1 MYFAGS
7 CQERKLQ
14 DIAAPLPVHFTANSQ
29 ENIMSQEKIVP
40 RGDTVTVSGVLP
52 KLKPEDAKRIG
63 VFLVRGKDVL
73 AQSALDDK
81 GAFRIPIY
89 RQALEVKSAYP
100 VEAVV
105 GPLAMGKNFDSSRKL
120 PTMAVDVS
128 KIDAKKEL
136 ALSATALDLSDEI
149 LRPWWLWC
157 RSYCVSG
164 TVVGP
169 NGCPVPGAQ
178 VTVSSVLHAANNG
191 FTVTPQTTVN
201 ADNNGNFT
209 ACFEWCSFCYGWP
222 CWPIWWDC
230 WPWWWE
236 WDILRVLQEVEARVA
251 AQPVAP
257 INLAAATSRVQ
268 PRIALPLK
276 QPSAN
281 DLMIGQGFTEATR
294 LKERIAPDPARTAQI
309 KAKFADPRIRAIFP
323 WWWWC
328 CENPNILFTVTQG
341 ANTIVAENPATDTR
355 WCFASGGKVTLVGN
369 KATVTACGSD
379 PRPAQGFVWTR
390 VGNTLVDNISGGY
403 ANGSGTG
410 NDSDMAFTG
419 ALDIYGEFA
428 LASPVSYYQVLAGD
442 WSGDPSRGGTAPSSP
457 GTPIDLDLYNYAFM
471 LHSGGTVTVEA
482 VKMGPF
488 SANGLNNLYATEE
501 ARSVVPATMLP
512 AFPAGSFIGWAY
524 SGRKVYAEASN
535 LAGGS
540 LGGVSLAVAAYN
552 AAFATVP
559 LPANTDDSLTLEID
573 TNNLS
578 TAHINQF
585 KAYKADG
592 TEVQSTSGSTNCPAF
607 DVGPNG
613 YVVLNATVT
622 DDNGH
627 LCLYQMVADYGHG
640 FSGTTVPNV
649 RGYKT
654 ATPFM
659 PHPVPGPYTEPD
671 VAHKAFVGGTEN
683 ITFYPTADC
692 CYSFN
697 LNVQKRCTDGYS
709 ILSSYTADF
718 WTATIKI
725 S

>member
-1 MYFAGS
+1 
-7 CQERKLQ
+7 
-14 DIAAPLPVHFTANSQ
+14 
-29 ENIMSQEKIVP
+29 MSQDKAAP

-63 VFLVRGKDVL
+63 VFLVRGKEVL
-73 AQSALDDK
+73 AQAGLDDK

-89 RQALEVKSAYP
+89 RQPLESKSAYP

-105 GPLAMGKNFDSSRKL
+105 GPLAMGKNFDSSKKL
-120 PTMAVDVS
+120 PTMAVDAT
-128 KIDAKKEL
+128 KIDAKNEL
-136 ALSATALDLSDEI
+136 ALSAANLDLSDEI

-201 ADNNGNFT
+201 ADNNGNFA

-236 WDILRVLQEVEARVA
+236 WDILRVLQEVEARLA
-251 AQPVAP
+251 TQPVAVP
-257 INLAAATSRVQ
+257 VHAAAATSKVQ
-268 PRIALPLK
+268 ARISLPLK
-276 QPSAN
+276 QPSAA
-281 DLMIGQGFTEATR
+281 DLMIGQGFTEAAQ
-294 LKERIAPDPARTAQI
+294 LKERVAPDPARTAQI

-341 ANTIVAENPATDTR
+341 ATTIVAENPATDTR
-355 WCFASGGKVTLVGN
+355 WCCASGGKVTLVGN
-369 KATVTACGSD
+369 KATVTSCGTD

-442 WSGDPSRGGTAPSSP
+442 WSGDPSRGGTAPSSA

-501 ARSVVPATMLP
+501 ARSAVPATLLP
-512 AFPAGSFIGWAY
+512 AFPAGNFIAWAY
-524 SGRKVYAEASN
+524 SGRKVYADASS

-540 LGGVSLAVAAYN
+540 LGGISLAVAAYS
-552 AAFATVP
+552 AAYAAVP
-559 LPANTDDSLTLEID
+559 LPVNSDDTLTLEID
-573 TNNLS
+573 TNGLS
-578 TAHINQF
+578 TAHINSF
-585 KAYKADG
+585 TAFDAHG
-592 TEVQSTSGSTNCPAF
+592 TPVTSTSGSTDCPAF
-607 DVGPNG
+607 SVGAGG

-627 LCLYQMVADYGHG
+627 LCYYEMVPDFGHG
-640 FSGTTVPNV
+640 STGTTTPDV

-654 ATPFM
+654 AVPFM
-659 PHPVPGPYTEPD
+659 PPPVPGPYTAPD
-671 VAHKAFVGGTEN
+671 VSQKSFVGGTEN
-683 ITFYPTADC
+683 ITFYPKTDC

-718 WTATIKI
+718 WNATIKV